1 MGWGRYFLMGDIGQQ
16 LDLQDRQR
24 EVDQLRGQM
33 NAQWSRDRSQDEQI
47 QTLRHENQELKLYVA
62 SLVKLLRAKG
72 IVTEQE
78 IADIV
83 TLVDGPAPA

>member
-47 QTLRHENQELKLYVA
+47 QTLRYENQELKLYVA